1 MRALHVPLAPDA
13 VEKLADRARLERR
26 TPQEQAAVILEES
39 LGLRSR
45 ATGETDRPAEPAAE
59 PEQSRPGTA

>member
-1 MRALHVPLAPDA
+1 MRRGLYVPLAPDA

-45 ATGETDRPAEPAAE
+45 ATGERTPQGVDDQA
-59 PEQSRPGTA
+59 